1 MTPSAINSSTA
12 FFRLFLVIFSL
23 LNKPSK
29 EELAEAKRVRDS
41 IALVQEQK
49 AIETDRIAKE
59 QQAQSPQA
67 VAEVDSAEV
76 MAQQYGTF
84 AQAATGEDKFITL
97 ENEKIKVLVSAKGG
111 RIYSVEL
118 KEYKTYTQQP
128 LLLFSGDENKFGF
141 NFFAQN
147 RSIQTNELYFQP
159 DNESALL
166 NASSTDQTLRMKLFA
181 GEGQYMEYIYT
192 LSPDSYQVGF
202 DVHFVNMQNVMAA
215 NVTDLDLEWHMYAPQ
230 LEKGAKHE
238 NDFTTIAYKYF
249 QDEVEVRNSRG
260 KEEDEEEVNN
270 RLKWLAFK
278 QQFFSSILVA
288 EDHLSNAAVSF
299 KRFPEEAKHLKEM
312 HAEIGVP
319 FQLTSDTKIPMTFYF
334 LPNHYNSLKKY
345 EKDFESLI
353 PLGWGIFAWVNRI
366 AVIPVFNSLNKFI
379 GNYGLIILI
388 LTILIKL
395 VLFPLTYKS
404 YMSTAKM
411 RVLKPEIDVINK
423 RYPKKEDA
431 MKKQQAT
438 MNLYKR
444 AGVSPMGGCLPM
456 LIQLPILIAMFR
468 FFPASIELRQK
479 SFLWADDLSSYD
491 SIFNLPFD
499 IPFYGDHVSLFT
511 LLMAVALVFTSRLNS
526 SQMADTNQQM
536 PGMKFMM
543 TYMMPVMLLF
553 VFNNYSSG
561 LSYYY
566 FLSNVITLGQTVFI
580 RRFVDEEA
588 LLKKLH
594 ENKKKP
600 VKKSKFQ
607 QRLEDAAKQK
617 GAQPRKRK

>member
-1 MTPSAINSSTA
+1 MDRNSIIG
-12 FFRLFLVIFSL
+12 LVIIAGILVVFSL

-159 DNESALL
+159 DTESALL